1 MFDGIDTVV
10 LPVPDLEP
18 LERLYTGPMGFVV
31 ADRSHG
37 ADPALQRLWS
47 LPHAPTGS
55 VLLAKPGSAGGWIRL
70 VEVRGLTRASMR
82 IRADRVGPL
91 ALDFYVREP
100 DRVESEIESLGFAF
114 TSAAVH
120 YPLPGRGS
128 LVRERILEQPHS
140 GMIHAVVEYRPAA
153 TRCVLDSDEVGRVSE
168 VVAVVIVTDRY
179 RQAVSFA
186 NEVLGA
192 RTYFEGRFD
201 GPAVETLL
209 GLAPGEGFTASL
221 SRGPMSRNARLEFA
235 EAMPASSS
243 TPGRDSMPR
252 AILSCAM
259 DDLDGL
265 ARILADGRH
274 GLSTGIIPV
283 CLDGLDQGRLG
294 LRSVY
299 GVDFDFFQRDPA
311 TADRS
316 GT

>member
-10 LPVPDLEP
+10 LPVPDLDP

-31 ADRSHG
+31 ADRSQG

-47 LPHAPTGS
+47 LPKAPMGS
-55 VLLAKPGSAGGWIRL
+55 LLLAKPGSAGGWIRL
-70 VEVRGLTRASMR
+70 VEVPGLADASMR
-82 IRADRVGPL
+82 IRADRVGAL

-100 DRVESEIESLGFAF
+100 DSVEGEIESLGFAF
-114 TSAAVH
+114 TSAAVQ

-128 LVRERILEQPHS
+128 DVRERILEQPHS
-140 GMIHAVVEYRPAA
+140 GLIHAIVQYRPAA
-153 TRCVLDSDEVGRVSE
+153 TRCVLDTDDVGRVSE

-201 GPAVETLL
+201 GPAVEMLL
-209 GLAPGEGFTASL
+209 GLAPGEGFLASL
-221 SRGPMSRNARLEFA
+221 SRGPLSRNARLEFA
-235 EAMPASSS
+235 EAMPANAS
-243 TPGRDSMPR
+243 TPGRDAVPR

-265 ARILADGRH
+265 ARDLADGRH
-274 GLSTGIIPV
+274 GVSTGIITV
-283 CLDGLDQGRLG
+283 SLDGVEQSRLG
-294 LRSVY
+294 LHSLY
-299 GVDFDFFQRDPA
+299 GVDFDFFQRDPV

-316 GT
+316 GP